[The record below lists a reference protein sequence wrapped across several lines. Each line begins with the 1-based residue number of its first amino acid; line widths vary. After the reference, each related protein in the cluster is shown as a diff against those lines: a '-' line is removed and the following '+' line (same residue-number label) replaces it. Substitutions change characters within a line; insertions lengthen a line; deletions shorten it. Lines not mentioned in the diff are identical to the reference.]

1 MEISYI
7 IAKLIQFIHL
17 PQIHN
22 SDIDK
27 TSKVRFNSL
36 VVESKIGKYSYVA
49 ERTSVIHT
57 DIGAFSSIA
66 YDCLIGGAS
75 HPVKWISTSPVFHDA
90 KSVLKKKFSRHPYE
104 VYERTVIG
112 NDVWI
117 GANCTVIAGVR
128 IADGAVLGAGSVLTK
143 NIGPYEIWA
152 GNPAKFIR
160 KRFDDEDIEKLLE
173 MQWWLF
179 SDSEI
184 EKIAVNINNP
194 KEFLKDF
201 NSER

>member
-7 IAKLIQFIHL
+7 IAKLIQFMHI

-22 SDIDK
+22 SKINK

-36 VVESKIGKYSYVA
+36 VVDSSVGKYSYIA
-49 ERTSVIHT
+49 ERSTVIHT

-66 YDCLIGGAS
+66 NDCFIGGAS
-75 HPVKWISTSPVFHDA
+75 HPVNWISTSPVFHDA
-90 KSVLKKKFSRHPYE
+90 KSVLKKKFSRHHYD
-104 VYERTVIG
+104 VYKRTSVG

-117 GANCTVIAGVR
+117 GANCTIIAGVE

-160 KRFDDEDIEKLLE
+160 KRLMMMI
-173 MQWWLF
+173 
-179 SDSEI
+179 SG
-184 EKIAVNINNP
+184 NY
-194 KEFLKDF
+194 
-201 NSER
+201 